1 METKQIKDFYNQSL
15 QKSENSYE
23 QDRWGKTPQ
32 MRAGYLNTKSALHAV
47 VPRYLHNAMQV
58 FELGPGPGT
67 WTKELLTIAPQAT
80 YHLVDISEEMLKQ
93 AKGNL
98 KGFPNITFTQSD
110 ILDFVPQQ
118 QYDFFFSSRIIE
130 YVPDKDRA
138 IKIIASALKPGAY
151 GYLVTK
157 TPQYQRWFGNKVASQ
172 VHQTQIDSVA
182 LSELLQR
189 HGFEVIDSFQVTCVF
204 PGVRSGFLDRALTA
218 FCRLLPFS
226 WGASVSESYA
236 LVFRKK

>member
-1 METKQIKDFYNQSL
+1 
-15 QKSENSYE
+15 
-23 QDRWGKTPQ
+23 
-32 MRAGYLNTKSALHAV
+32 
-47 VPRYLHNAMQV
+47 MQV

-157 TPQYQRWFGNKVASQ
+157 TPQ
-172 VHQTQIDSVA
+172 
-182 LSELLQR
+182 
-189 HGFEVIDSFQVTCVF
+189 
-204 PGVRSGFLDRALTA
+204 
-218 FCRLLPFS
+218 
-226 WGASVSESYA
+226 
-236 LVFRKK
+236 